1 MEGGLWL
8 SACLI
13 GSHAARIC
21 RLLKIGRK
29 GEVAAPDS
37 RRSQRAR
44 HCHGAGRQVGSGDR
58 AEYPQAGRVAGAG
71 PRAQETADGGSTRQ
85 PDQAATAV
93 STRDQLQPWVG
104 TKQAYPGVGVFLL
117 ATGAKVL
124 AVIAIQRSDITVGV
138 GTVENGA
145 LAVRQ

>member
-1 MEGGLWL
+1 MLMGPRAGFLAL
-8 SACLI
+8 HS
-13 GSHAARIC
+13 
-21 RLLKIGRK
+21 KIGRK

-44 HCHGAGRQVGSGDR
+44 HCHGVGRQVGSGDR
-58 AEYPQAGRVAGAG
+58 PEYPQAGRVAGTG
-71 PRAQETADGGSTRQ
+71 PRAQETADGCSMRQ
-85 PDQAATAV
+85 PDQAAIAV
-93 STRDQLQPWVG
+93 STRDQLQPWVR

-117 ATGAKVL
+117 ATGGKVL
-124 AVIAIQRSDITVGV
+124 AVIAIKRSDIVVGV